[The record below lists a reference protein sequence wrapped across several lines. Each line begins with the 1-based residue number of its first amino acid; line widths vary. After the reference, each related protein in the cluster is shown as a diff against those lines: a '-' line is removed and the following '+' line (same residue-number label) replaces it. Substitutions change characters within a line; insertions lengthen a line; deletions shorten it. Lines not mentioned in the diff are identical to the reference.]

1 MSGLHMLNAI
11 FCYIRSKIRRKGAW
25 AVLAALLYLQ
35 HSAHADVWAFIDAK
49 GVAHFAAER
58 QDARYELFFKGSTQ
72 DDTPHAAAQ
81 NPQVSTAAAPAA
93 TSAATIASAPP
104 FSESARSKTEAA
116 ASAKLVAYFQVSPSF
131 KAVAYLMRD
140 AANQHSIDFELLQA
154 VIATESGFDARAVSQ
169 RGALGLMQITP
180 QMAQQ
185 YGLQGTPSAPLAQ
198 RLLEPRTN
206 IALGSRYLRDL
217 LGQFGG
223 QLELA
228 LAAYNAGP
236 GAVERAGKRVPDY
249 PETQNYVKTVL
260 QIYRSLK
267 PPQAVAAL
275 RQAGRS
281 PLAPLT
287 PSPTANAVPSGF
299 LGGAQGRANM
309 VAPLRSA
316 AATPEFPVQ
325 RD

>member
-1 MSGLHMLNAI
+1 MNGLRAFALVQ
-11 FCYIRSKIRRKGAW
+11 SKICRKGAW
-25 AVLAALLYLQ
+25 ALLIALLFLQ
-35 HSAHADVWAFIDAK
+35 HSARADVWAFIDAK

-58 QDARYELFFKGSTQ
+58 QDARYELFFKGE
-72 DDTPHAAAQ
+72 TPLD
-81 NPQVSTAAAPAA
+81 AAPKPAA
-93 TSAATIASAPP
+93 NALARPAPTTAP
-104 FSESARSKTEAA
+104 VSA
-116 ASAKLVAYFQVSPSF
+116 ASAKLVAYFEVSPSF

-140 AANQHSIDFELLQA
+140 AAKQHSIDFELLQA
-154 VIATESGFDARAVSQ
+154 VIATESGFDARAVSP

-185 YGLQGTPSAPLAQ
+185 YGLQGTPSAPLPQ

-206 IALGSRYLRDL
+206 IALGSRYLHDM

-275 RQAGRS
+275 RQAGRT
-281 PLAPLT
+281 PPAP
-287 PSPTANAVPSGF
+287 PSPAQAVNAPPSGL
-299 LGGAQGRANM
+299 LGGALGRSNM
-309 VAPLRSA
+309 LVPLRSA

>member
-1 MSGLHMLNAI
+1 MNCLRKLSAI
-11 FCYIRSKIRRKGAW
+11 FCRISRKGAW
-25 AVLAALLYLQ
+25 AVLITLLFLQ

-49 GVAHFAAER
+49 GVAHFAAVR

-72 DDTPHAAAQ
+72 DDAPLAVAP
-81 NPQVSTAAAPAA
+81 NPQANTAAAPAP
-93 TSAATIASAPP
+93 TLASTPP
-104 FSESARSKTEAA
+104 FSEPARSKTEAA
-116 ASAKLVAYFQVSPSF
+116 ASAKLIAYFEVSPSF
-131 KAVAYLMRD
+131 KAVAYLMRQS
-140 AANQHSIDFELLQA
+140 AAAQQLDFELLQA
-154 VIATESGFDARAVSQ
+154 VIATESGFDARAVSP

-180 QMAQQ
+180 SMAQQ
-185 YGLQGTPSAPLAQ
+185 YGLQGTSSAPLAQ

-206 IALGSRYLRDL
+206 IALGSRYLREL
-217 LGQFGG
+217 LAQFGG
-223 QLELA
+223 QLDLA

-236 GAVERAGKRVPDY
+236 GAVERAGRRVPDY

-275 RQAGRS
+275 RQAGRT
-281 PLAPLT
+281 PPAP
-287 PSPTANAVPSGF
+287 PSPAQAVNAPPSGL
-299 LGGAQGRANM
+299 LGGALGRSNM
-309 VAPLRSA
+309 LVPLRSA